1 MEPTSRVIIAEKPS
15 HMGILREETVALRQL
30 LGYGRSTEASLRLDV
45 PELGTNLPGS
55 SMRDVLL
62 VGLDV
67 DTFQGYEELI
77 PDQQLHVGIS
87 ILDTRRLHELLV
99 SSSREGELA
108 TAIDSH
114 QWTIGSSGYCRRA
127 RNKFL
132 FGKSKSA
139 ASIYELKSE
148 LEHLVEGRDIVLVLH
163 GAVSDLKMLRHL
175 NIDLRPLYIIDTN
188 KAAQYPLQLWYRY
201 RLDKLLDV
209 LEIPYAKLHAAGND
223 ARFSLQA
230 LLMLAVKDAEM
241 MSQPGAAAA
250 VDNALLRLLKG
261 ISQAPRPPTRAEIEA
276 ALAPARLAAKE
287 AKAATAARRKQRRA
301 ARREQR
307 RLERE
312 ARENVAEESETEEPN
327 NPGG

>member
-1 MEPTSRVIIAEKPS
+1 MEPTSRGIIAETPAHK
-15 HMGILREETVALRQL
+15 GILREETVALRQL
-30 LGYGRSTEASLRLDV
+30 LGYGRSTKASLRLNV

-55 SMRDVLL
+55 SMRNVLL

-67 DTFQGYEELI
+67 DTFQGYDELI

-87 ILDTRRLHELLV
+87 ILDTRRLHKLLI
-99 SSSREGELA
+99 SSSSEGELTA
-108 TAIDSH
+108 AIDSY
-114 QWTIGSSGYCRRA
+114 QLTIGSSRYCRRA
-127 RNKFL
+127 RNNFL
-132 FGKSKSA
+132 FGQSKLA

-148 LEHLVEGRDIVLVLH
+148 LEHLVEGRDSILVFH
-163 GAVSDLKMLRHL
+163 GADSDLKMLRHL

-201 RLDKLLDV
+201 GLEKLLDV
-209 LEIPYAKLHAAGND
+209 LEIPYALLHAAGND
-223 ARFSLQA
+223 ARFCLQA

-241 MSQPGAAAA
+241 CQPGAAA
-250 VDNALLRLLKG
+250 DNALLRLLEG
-261 ISQAPRPPTRAEIEA
+261 ISQAQRPSTRGEIEA

-287 AKAATAARRKQRRA
+287 VKAASAVRRKQRRA
-301 ARREQR
+301 ARKERR

-312 ARENVAEESETEEPN
+312 GREDVAEESDTEELN